1 MLSPEEAAQVDEDIQ
16 EEIQELKTAIRWVR
30 DQLIDLQKQVIL
42 RCDWNSTQFCVT
54 PVCFNHSAYKW
65 EQIKFHLQN
74 IHDNAS
80 LNVQL
85 QQKEIFETFYKRLTS
100 STNLETLSEQLVDQL
115 SGLDPL
121 GWFQSITHSIGSG
134 TVNLVI
140 VLVIIF
146 VIYHC
151 LSIKLVNTKQTQLV
165 RTFLTNIIK

>member
-30 DQLIDLQKQVIL
+30 DQLIDLLKQVIL

-54 PVCFNHSAYKW
+54 PVQFNHSTYNW

-85 QQKEIFETFYKRLTS
+85 LQRK
-100 STNLETLSEQLVDQL
+100 
-115 SGLDPL
+115 PL
-121 GWFQSITHSIGSG
+121 
-134 TVNLVI
+134 
-140 VLVIIF
+140 
-146 VIYHC
+146 
-151 LSIKLVNTKQTQLV
+151 KP
-165 RTFLTNIIK
+165 FLNVCPLPLI